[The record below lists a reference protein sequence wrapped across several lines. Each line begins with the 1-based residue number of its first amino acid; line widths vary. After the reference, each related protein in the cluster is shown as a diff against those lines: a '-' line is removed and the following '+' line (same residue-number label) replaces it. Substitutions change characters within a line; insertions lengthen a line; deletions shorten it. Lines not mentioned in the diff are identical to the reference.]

1 MTTVSR
7 LRWACRRGKHELD
20 FFLEPFARQRLP
32 ALGPADLAV
41 LERILA
47 LEDDD
52 LYAILMHQ
60 APAPVSGWEPLLQQM
75 RDAVRV

>member
-1 MTTVSR
+1 MTVSR

-32 ALGPADLAV
+32 ALDPADLV
-41 LERILA
+41 IVERILA

-52 LYAILMHQ
+52 LYDILMHE
-60 APAPVSGWEPLLQQM
+60 APAPASDWEPLLQQM

>member
-1 MTTVSR
+1 MTVAR

-32 ALGPADLAV
+32 ALGPAELV
-41 LERILA
+41 IVERILA

-60 APAPVSGWEPLLQQM
+60 ASAPAPDWEPLLQQM